1 MANGHDQGLDN
12 NPESRLSIHEVPEQI
27 SRIFFGKPD
36 VRYFIFW
43 CENSNN
49 KRFYFSITLRI
60 PTILGTVLVTV
71 QAMEEVSIMD
81 LATML
86 NWPSDWD
93 KWPWSLSSFWSFSLW
108 HVCSSGVVFNLEVD
122 SKKPLGITHKMW
134 PKTHKKEPFPTH
146 KQRIGMKPMKLRRRR
161 LQDHHREQGIKA
173 YDVTKLEFWTQ
184 INKKGKLFSDQ
195 TIFTRKII
203 KL

>member
-43 CENSNN
+43 RKNSNN

-86 NWPSDWD
+86 N
-93 KWPWSLSSFWSFSLW
+93 
-108 HVCSSGVVFNLEVD
+108 
-122 SKKPLGITHKMW
+122 
-134 PKTHKKEPFPTH
+134 
-146 KQRIGMKPMKLRRRR
+146 
-161 LQDHHREQGIKA
+161 
-173 YDVTKLEFWTQ
+173 
-184 INKKGKLFSDQ
+184 
-195 TIFTRKII
+195 
-203 KL
+203 